1 MPYGQVRSGKEE
13 EADLTL
19 TLTLTEHLN
28 PNLLLIALTETT
40 MGWDPNLLT
49 LTLTTTLTA
58 KRDLGF
64 VFSPWGF
71 FPSCEGFSDVPYVG
85 DLHMY
90 VIDGV
95 VSPDRSSYTLFNR
108 LGTYSSWRA

>member
-1 MPYGQVRSGKEE
+1 MEAAARGALCQRSAHLYLHVSHGENETSAVTLRSFGRRRRALWSGQVRSGKEE

-71 FPSCEGFSDVPYVG
+71 FPSCE
-85 DLHMY
+85 
-90 VIDGV
+90 
-95 VSPDRSSYTLFNR
+95 
-108 LGTYSSWRA
+108 